1 MGKRSFLFILI
12 LLVLLL
18 GAEKLLY
25 DAGERSWKEMED
37 IHTYPNSYDICFLGP
52 STAMTNISHQE
63 DRKSVV

>member
-25 DAGERSWKEMED
+25 DAGERSWKDGYYIFKNFTREED
-37 IHTYPNSYDICFLGP
+37 GFIEFD
-52 STAMTNISHQE
+52 
-63 DRKSVV
+63 